1 MATAESQYLD
11 RLISREIEKFRKS
24 APMTTNKRAT
34 EVAQHGCPPL
44 PATGHDP
51 PPAQATDM
59 ESATRGEENKRRPAA
74 FESKDINA
82 LVDADEAANGF
93 RGTSVR
99 LFHLRNTTTH
109 ERFRYLARRMRIYR
123 LAHKI
128 GVAPGGARWV
138 RGGQPY
144 MQPAV
149 PLSVTRA
156 DGTVEYNQFMLD
168 EDDGRVVLRMP
179 GGWKRGLVRDRAKFL
194 GVAVVDGFL
203 WPLFHSLR
211 RNIRIDWEDQGFVE
225 FNEVRYTTPFKAR
238 EP

>member
-1 MATAESQYLD
+1 MLTERIMSTAESRYLD

-24 APMTTNKRAT
+24 PIMPANKSAP
-34 EVAQHGCPPL
+34 EVAQHNCL
-44 PATGHDP
+44 RLHATRKDP
-51 PPAQATDM
+51 TPAQKTDIDN
-59 ESATRGEENKRRPAA
+59 AAHGEENKRRPAA
-74 FESKDINA
+74 FEPMDITA
-82 LVDADEAANGF
+82 LIDADEAANVF

-156 DGTVEYNQFMLD
+156 DGTVEYNQFMFD
-168 EDDGRVVLRMP
+168 DDDGRVVLRMP
-179 GGWKRGLVRDRAKFL
+179 GGWKRSLVRDRAEFL

-211 RNIRIDWEDQGFVE
+211 RNIRIDWG
-225 FNEVRYTTPFKAR
+225 K
-238 EP
+238 